1 MTVIAREWAIFFTIK
16 NLIMINIE
24 TKNKVIEIIESLGY
38 HFVDLKVS
46 RSKNEIIFEILVDSD
61 SGITITECQKISKEL
76 SIYFDSLEYNNY
88 RLNVSSPGIGYPILY
103 DWQFKKSISRVV
115 EVKYKSNDKLVKS
128 KGELIDFNSDSIIIK
143 IDKGEQITIKR
154 GDIQIVRE
162 II

>member
-1 MTVIAREWAIFFTIK
+1 
-16 NLIMINIE
+16 MISLE
-24 TKNKVIEIIESLGY
+24 LKNKVIEIIESIGY

-46 RSKNEIIFEILVDSD
+46 RSKNETIFEVLVDSD

-76 SIYFDSLEYNNY
+76 SKFFDSSEYNNY

-103 DWQFKKSISRVV
+103 DWQFRKSISRVV
-115 EVKYKSNDKLVKS
+115 EVKYKSNDKLQKS
-128 KGELIDFNSDSIIIK
+128 KGKLIDFNSDSIIIE

>member
-1 MTVIAREWAIFFTIK
+1 
-16 NLIMINIE
+16 MISLE
-24 TKNKVIEIIESLGY
+24 LKNKVIEIIESIGY

-46 RSKNEIIFEILVDSD
+46 RSKNETIFEVLVDSD

-76 SIYFDSLEYNNY
+76 SKFFDSSEYNNY

-103 DWQFKKSISRVV
+103 DWQFRKSISRVV
-115 EVKYKSNDKLVKS
+115 EVKYKSNDKLLKS
-128 KGELIDFNSDSIIIK
+128 KGKLIDSNSDSIIIE

>member
-1 MTVIAREWAIFFTIK
+1 
-16 NLIMINIE
+16 MISLE
-24 TKNKVIEIIESLGY
+24 LKNKVIEIIESIGY

-46 RSKNEIIFEILVDSD
+46 RSKNETIFEVLVDSD

-76 SIYFDSLEYNNY
+76 SKFFDYSEYNNY

-103 DWQFKKSISRVV
+103 DWQLRKSISRVV
-115 EVKYKSNDKLVKS
+115 EVKYKSNDKLLKS
-128 KGELIDFNSDSIIIK
+128 KGKLIDFNSDSIIIE
-143 IDKGEQITIKR
+143 IDKEEQITIKR

>member
-1 MTVIAREWAIFFTIK
+1 
-16 NLIMINIE
+16 MISLE
-24 TKNKVIEIIESLGY
+24 LKNKVIEIIESIGY

-46 RSKNEIIFEILVDSD
+46 RSKNETIFEVLVDSD

-76 SIYFDSLEYNNY
+76 SKFFDSSEYNNY

-103 DWQFKKSISRVV
+103 DWQFRKSISRVV
-115 EVKYKSNDKLVKS
+115 EVKYKSNDKLLKS
-128 KGELIDFNSDSIIIK
+128 KGKLIDFNSDSIIIE
-143 IDKGEQITIKR
+143 IDKEEQITIKR

>member
-1 MTVIAREWAIFFTIK
+1 
-16 NLIMINIE
+16 MISLE
-24 TKNKVIEIIESLGY
+24 LKNKVIEIIESIGY

-46 RSKNEIIFEILVDSD
+46 RSKNETIFEVLVDSD

-76 SIYFDSLEYNNY
+76 SKFFDSSEYNNY

-103 DWQFKKSISRVV
+103 DWQLRKSISRVV

>member
-1 MTVIAREWAIFFTIK
+1 
-16 NLIMINIE
+16 MISLE
-24 TKNKVIEIIESLGY
+24 LKNKVIEIIESIGY

-46 RSKNEIIFEILVDSD
+46 RSKNETIFEVLVDSD

-76 SIYFDSLEYNNY
+76 SKFFDSSEYNNY

-103 DWQFKKSISRVV
+103 DWQFRKSISRVV
-115 EVKYKSNDKLVKS
+115 EVKHKSNDKLLKS
-128 KGELIDFNSDSIIIK
+128 KGKLIDFNSDSIIIE

>member
-1 MTVIAREWAIFFTIK
+1 
-16 NLIMINIE
+16 MISLE
-24 TKNKVIEIIESLGY
+24 LKNKVIEIIESIGY

-46 RSKNEIIFEILVDSD
+46 RSKNETIFEVLVDSD

-76 SIYFDSLEYNNY
+76 SKFFDSSEYNNY

-103 DWQFKKSISRVV
+103 DWQFRKSISRVV
-115 EVKYKSNDKLVKS
+115 EVKHKSNDKLLKS
-128 KGELIDFNSDSIIIK
+128 KGKLVDFNSDSIIIE